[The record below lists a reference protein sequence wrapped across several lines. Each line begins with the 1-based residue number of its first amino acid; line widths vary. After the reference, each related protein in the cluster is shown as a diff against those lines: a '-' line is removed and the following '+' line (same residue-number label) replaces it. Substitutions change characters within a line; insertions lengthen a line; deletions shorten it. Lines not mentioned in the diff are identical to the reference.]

1 LDTNSN
7 YQTNYLKALKNAK
20 PYKKGEKA
28 PNLAKKENKWLKSNI
43 NLYKTTKVTIFHGN
57 Y

>member
-28 PNLAKKENKWLKSNI
+28 PNLAKKENKWLESNI